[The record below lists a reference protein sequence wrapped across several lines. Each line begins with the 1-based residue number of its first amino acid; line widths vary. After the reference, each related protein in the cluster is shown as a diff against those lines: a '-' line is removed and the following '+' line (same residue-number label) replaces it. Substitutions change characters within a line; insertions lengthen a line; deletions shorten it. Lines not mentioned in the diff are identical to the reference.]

1 LPNFPEQEDLARIKI
16 IMASKKDANNL
27 KFLRKGIAYFN
38 LSLTNASLQKFS
50 CYLTLLKELG
60 YKAGLIG
67 SAEERDIV
75 KHFLDSL
82 ALLSIIRLEKGA
94 LIIDIGTGAG
104 LPGIVLKIIRPDLV
118 LTLVESSVKRG
129 HLVEYFLANLK
140 LKDVKVLIGRAEVLG
155 HKSYLRE
162 RFDFAV
168 ARAVAKLPTLCEL
181 ALPFVKV
188 GGVFIAY
195 KGVGVKLEL
204 EGGEIASRMLG
215 GDIEE
220 LRPVMLPFQGVER
233 CFVMVRKR
241 KPTPEIYPRRVGIPV
256 KRPLGSKPFKE

>member
-1 LPNFPEQEDLARIKI
+1 MVSE
-16 IMASKKDANNL
+16 KDENNL
-27 KFLRKGIAYFN
+27 KFLREGVGYFN

-60 YKAGLIG
+60 HRAGLIG
-67 SAEERDIV
+67 SAKERDIV

-94 LIIDIGTGAG
+94 LVIDIGTGAG

-118 LTLVESSVKRG
+118 LTLVESSVKKGR
-129 HLVEYFLANLK
+129 LVEYFLANLK
-140 LKDVKVLIGRAEVLG
+140 LKGIEVLIGRAEVLA
-155 HKSYLRE
+155 HKPRFRE
-162 RFDFAV
+162 HFDFAV
-168 ARAVAKLPTLCEL
+168 AKAVAKLPTLCEL
-181 ALPFVKV
+181 ALPFVRV

-195 KGVGVKLEL
+195 KGVSVKLEL
-204 EGGEIASRMLG
+204 EKGEIASRMLG

-220 LRPVMLPFQGVER
+220 LRPVMLPFQRAER
-233 CFVMVRKR
+233 YFVIVRKG

-256 KRPLGSKPFKE
+256 KRPLGEKPFREED